1 MENST
6 LKLEAP
12 WEQVKE
18 LLKEVNTALTD
29 DDLKY
34 TPGKEDELLQH
45 LATKMGKDK
54 TAVKEWIE
62 SVSANKVK
70 AS

>member
-1 MENST
+1 MENTT

-18 LLKEVNTALTD
+18 LLKEVNNELTD
-29 DDLKY
+29 DDLNY
-34 TPGKEDELLQH
+34 TPGQEDKLLQH
-45 LATKMGKDK
+45 LAAKMGKDK

-62 SVSANKVK
+62 SVSSNRGK